1 MKFWRLI
8 GKIFWNK
15 YTKWPLII
23 VIAIILVFK
32 IWDYWDFRG
41 SRGSAEPQELARE
54 EKLWHFMGVIDKLDN
69 DYYQTKQK
77 SASQRDEKIDKYL
90 TAYDVNYFTFHP
102 LDFTKI
108 RESAA
113 QCLGKYN
120 HCREQ
125 LQHIPDADQFG
136 YRDEMLVMLALNLR
150 IFNYSLMGDELLF
163 NTQHYFDN
171 KIAYDDLKEKYYKL
185 YSREN
190 KNSEFICLPD
200 RSYFAVE
207 NTTLKLSSVNSAMFC
222 IKEHSGYRL
231 WQGQSLASLQEEI
244 DPFVVSDADYSIG
257 YSVLDPRGPAWIRYL
272 ECRQQNGSKC
282 ASLQLPIVRMFSLP
296 LLYNKYMI
304 FMTSLGGNRNPEVV
318 QQYAAGKKDG
328 IIINFATAQTD
339 EERLWRLTNYLA
351 VTADNYLWTIKFNA
365 DHKLKPSKL
374 LAIQLVPRFG
384 KNSSEMKRYNR
395 ILTADLQY
403 CRRQVQSKEF
413 QSFPGNKKSA
423 LEFFS
428 AVEAIQQTWER
439 YRQDKIDYKTF
450 YRTLQKT
457 EELYEKKRQEV
468 LSQRWDYLY
477 SQAPNSY
484 VYIVTSLRTDGVPHP
499 ALKRLTEAKLQL

>member
-15 YTKWPLII
+15 YTKWPLI
-23 VIAIILVFK
+23 VVVAIILVFK

-41 SRGSAEPQELARE
+41 SRGSADPQELARE
-54 EKLWHFMGVIDKLDN
+54 EKLWHFMDNTSKLGN

-77 SASQRDEKIDKYL
+77 LVNQRYEKLDKYL

-125 LQHIPDADQFG
+125 LQHIPDSDKFG

-150 IFNYSLMGDELLF
+150 HFNYSLADDEMLF
-163 NTQHYFDN
+163 NTQHYFNNKSAYNDLRDN
-171 KIAYDDLKEKYYKL
+171 YYKL

-190 KNSEFICLPD
+190 KNSEFKYPD
-200 RSYFAVE
+200 HKGFSFEYTYTSV
-207 NTTLKLSSVNSAMFC
+207 SSLNSALLC
-222 IKEHSGYRL
+222 TKEHCGYRL
-231 WQGQSLASLQEEI
+231 WQGQSLASLQKEI

-272 ECRQQNGSKC
+272 EYRQQNGSKL
-282 ASLQLPIVRMFSLP
+282 AAPQLSVARLFSLP

-328 IIINFATAQTD
+328 IIMNFASAQTD

-374 LAIQLVPRFG
+374 LAIKLVPRFG

-450 YRTLQKT
+450 YKTLQKT

-484 VYIVTSLRTDGVPHP
+484 VYIVTSLRTDGVPRP
-499 ALKRLTEAKLQL
+499 ALKRLTESKLQL